1 MYCYQ
6 LFSAISAP
14 SLRDRGSA
22 RGILF
27 VETVTNHPHNLI
39 DETIHQR
46 TRLAIMAALA
56 GTESLEFGELK
67 AQLGLSDGNL
77 STHLS
82 ALERAG
88 FVRID
93 KGFQG
98 RKPLTTVA
106 QTPAGRKA
114 LANYIKLL
122 EGILT
127 QAK

>member
-1 MYCYQ
+1 M
-6 LFSAISAP
+6 SK
-14 SLRDRGSA
+14 
-22 RGILF
+22 
-27 VETVTNHPHNLI
+27 HPHNLI

-56 GTESLEFGELK
+56 GAESLEFGELK
-67 AQLGLSDGNL
+67 AQLGLTDGNL

-93 KGFQG
+93 KSFQG
-98 RKPLTTVA
+98 KKPLTKVA
-106 QTPAGRKA
+106 QTPAGQKA
-114 LANYIKLL
+114 LANYVKLL

-127 QAK
+127 KAK